1 MLYKMYLLQTN
12 LLNRISNCLAPISN
26 LKLNNKP
33 TTESTQTV
41 FLSTAIVQSICGLIL
56 LWNTNKL
63 GLITYL
69 IIRGLLTNWIHE
81 DAISDCSDSSTKQN
95 ITTWLEL
102 LKTPTIGAYGSCI
115 LTSTILLEYIL
126 LSNIKTNKLPTICTI
141 CSSIG
146 YFSMVCHWY
155 LTPHAYNSQRCQPK
169 PPSLLIWLLL
179 LSTTILLQTSCVQT
193 ILLLISN
200 LLLLLAFNLWS
211 LHKFGGH
218 TGNTIGAFKKLS
230 EILSLIIM
238 TN

>member
-1 MLYKMYLLQTN
+1 MHMLQIK
-12 LLNRISNCLAPISN
+12 LLNKLSNCLTLISSVR
-26 LKLNNKP
+26 LNNKP
-33 TTESTQTV
+33 TIEAIQTL
-41 FLSTAIVQSICGLIL
+41 FLSTTIIQSICGLIL

-95 ITTWLEL
+95 ITTRLEL
-102 LKTPTIGAYGSCI
+102 LKQPTIGAYGCCI
-115 LTSTILLEYIL
+115 LTSTILLEFIL
-126 LSNIKTNKLPTICTI
+126 LSNIKINNLPTTCTI

-155 LTPHAYNSQRCQPK
+155 LIPHAYNSQHYQPK
-169 PPSLLIWLLL
+169 LLILLTWLPLLL
-179 LSTTILLQTSCVQT
+179 ITILLQTNWIQT
-193 ILLLISN
+193 ILLLMSN
-200 LLLLLAFNLWS
+200 LLLLLTFNLWS

-218 TGNTIGAFKKLS
+218 TGNTIGALKKLS
-230 EILSLIIM
+230 EILSLFTM